1 MSFTRLILQ
10 LLASPPLPAWQPG
23 STWTD
28 ASRKQMPF
36 QPLGGGAVR
45 HEGGEQGLGAVL
57 ERSSPKA
64 PPWCRRGLPHP
75 SCSRSLGR
83 EGANTPPLPLH
94 STLMMCTLGSPSS
107 IPLLQEQEWQ
117 EVMFCLGSSIVVA
130 LQGHM
135 VPSML

>member
-1 MSFTRLILQ
+1 MPAENKCPS
-10 LLASPPLPAWQPG
+10 SP
-23 STWTD
+23 S
-28 ASRKQMPF
+28 
-36 QPLGGGAVR
+36 GGAVR

-75 SCSRSLGR
+75 SCSRSLGH

-94 STLMMCTLGSPSS
+94 STLTMCTLGPPSS

-130 LQGHM
+130 LQAHM